1 MSGLTH
7 LAQNLNP
14 SRIFSLKPKYLTKAQ
29 SDIYIYLSLS
39 LSLSLSPKPNQI
51 SPYVRVYIHNRSPPF
66 FFFFLFKR
74 EQNFE
79 TKNVQNTILDL
90 VSAFPSEWNI
100 SIPTNFIVLFWCYY
114 KKLCIILYHIKL
126 LFDMI

>member
-29 SDIYIYLSLS
+29 SHIYMY
-39 LSLSLSPKPNQI
+39 LSLSPKPNQI
-51 SPYVRVYIHNRSPPF
+51 SPYVCVYIHNRNPPF
-66 FFFFLFKR
+66 YFFFWFKR
-74 EQNFE
+74 EQIFK

-90 VSAFPSEWNI
+90 VSAFPLEWNI
-100 SIPTNFIVLFWCYY
+100 SIPTNFIILFWCYY
-114 KKLCIILYHIKL
+114 QKLCIILYHIKL